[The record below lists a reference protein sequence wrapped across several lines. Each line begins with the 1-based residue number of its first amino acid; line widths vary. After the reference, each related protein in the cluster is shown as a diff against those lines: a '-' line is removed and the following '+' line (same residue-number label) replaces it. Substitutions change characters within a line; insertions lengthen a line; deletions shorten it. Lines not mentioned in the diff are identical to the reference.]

1 MSYHIRFENVG
12 RDRKTWECEVA
23 ALTERDLNREVGKVL
38 LSRNIG
44 YDLDD
49 ADYGTG
55 EIYIGG
61 GTRCVGSFTFWKKT
75 SNRHHE
81 RKGGA

>member
-12 RDRKTWECEVA
+12 RDRKTWECEVP
-23 ALTERDLNREVGKVL
+23 ALTERDLNREVRKAL

-55 EIYIGG
+55 DIYIGG
-61 GTRCVGSFTFWKKT
+61 GTRRVGTFTFWKRSST
-75 SNRHHE
+75 TGRE
-81 RKGGA
+81 G